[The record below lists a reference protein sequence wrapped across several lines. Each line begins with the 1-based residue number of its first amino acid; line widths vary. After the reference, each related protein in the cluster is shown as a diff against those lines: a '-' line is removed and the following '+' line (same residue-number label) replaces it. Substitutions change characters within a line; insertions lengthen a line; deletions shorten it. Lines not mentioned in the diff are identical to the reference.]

1 MVVRNGRSDLV
12 FLRGKDRRKGRI
24 ILKSFPEKWNS
35 GIDEEGIGIDK
46 DK

>member
-12 FLRGKDRRKGRI
+12 FLRGRKGRI